1 MKIIVIAVSALL
13 ALTACESA
21 DEKDTAAAVKAV
33 VTCAD
38 KAQKTDVPQGF
49 PASFPWPPNTV
60 VIGSEQ
66 RSENRV
72 IVTAISADAEK
83 DVLSALQK
91 DLPAAGY
98 TLSHGE
104 VESGDAESDWSA
116 TGWHGRWAIRAI
128 PGCDNDTVV
137 TVLAA
142 PV

>member
-1 MKIIVIAVSALL
+1 MRIIVIAVSALV
-13 ALTACESA
+13 ALTACDSA
-21 DEKDTAAAVKAV
+21 DERDTAVAAKAV

-38 KAQKTDVPQGF
+38 KAQKAEVPQGF
-49 PASFPWPPNTV
+49 PASFPWPAHTV

-66 RSENRV
+66 RSEKRV
-72 IVTAISADAEK
+72 IVTAISSDAEK

-98 TLSHGE
+98 TLSNGE

-116 TGWHGRWAIRAI
+116 TGWKGRWAIRAI

-142 PV
+142 PA